1 MTPACLWITGAQG
14 LIGSYL
20 LRQARQKW
28 PACRVVSIARPEL
41 DLTDFAA
48 VTRRFREDSPDAVIH
63 CAALSRSPVCE
74 ANPALA
80 RLQNVEVTRHLT
92 DLGAAGPFVFFSTDL
107 VFDGLR
113 GNYRESDPPNPRLVY
128 AETKVEAEQV
138 VALHPR
144 HLIVRTSLNY
154 GFSDTGNRS
163 FNEEMLNA
171 WRAGRTLRL
180 FTDEFRS
187 PIGAPETA
195 RAVLDLLERD
205 ATGRVHVAGT
215 ERLSRWEIGRLIAAR
230 HPDLSPHLEPSSLRD
245 YSGPPRPPD
254 VSLDCSRAAELLGRP
269 LPQFST
275 WLDQAEPRRMPES
288 PLDS

>member
-1 MTPACLWITGAQG
+1 M
-14 LIGSYL
+14 
-20 LRQARQKW
+20 
-28 PACRVVSIARPEL
+28 
-41 DLTDFAA
+41 FAK
-48 VTRRFREDSPDAVIH
+48 PAVIH

-74 ANPALA
+74 ADPALA
-80 RLQNVEVTRHLT
+80 RLQNVEVTGHLAE
-92 DLGAAGPFVFFSTDL
+92 LAADGRFVFFSTDL

-128 AETKVEAEQV
+128 AETKVVAEQL

-163 FNEEMLNA
+163 FNEEIVQA

-180 FTDEFRS
+180 FTDEFRC
-187 PIGAPETA
+187 PIAAPETA

-205 ATGRVHVAGT
+205 ATGCVHVAGT

-230 HPDLSPHLEPSSLRD
+230 HPALSPRLEPSSVRD

-254 VSLDCSRAAELLGRP
+254 VSLDCSRAAALLGRP
-269 LPQFST
+269 LPRFSA
-275 WLDQAEPRRMPES
+275 WLDHNEPVR
-288 PLDS
+288 